1 MRTYRSAI
9 FAFFAAACL
18 SGCAS
23 KQLVFQPWSGIP
35 DDVAAELKRGE
46 FRAAPDQVF
55 DAMATTLEHEPYLH
69 WSIESL
75 DKANGF
81 IKANASLLREIQV
94 RVVLDAAGNS
104 RSKASISIPR
114 RELKVLA
121 KIWSKN
127 ATGFQTAY
135 EPEAKDLGDY
145 YVHSAHAEL
154 GADYFYSFAWRV
166 LNDKSQVPF
175 KLMLQGEGPKASVE
189 PVPINEA
196 PAP

>member
-1 MRTYRSAI
+1 MRLNRTIALALVTA
-9 FAFFAAACL
+9 AFL

-23 KQLVFQPWSGIP
+23 KHLVFQPWSGIP
-35 DDVAAELKRGE
+35 ADVAAELKRGE
-46 FRAAPDQVF
+46 FRATQDQVF

-81 IKANASLLREIQV
+81 IKANAGLLREIQI
-94 RVVLDAAGNS
+94 RVVADATGNS
-104 RSKASISIPR
+104 RSKVSISIPR

-121 KIWSKN
+121 KIWSKDS
-127 ATGFQTAY
+127 TGFQTPY
-135 EPEAKDLGDY
+135 EPEEKDRAGF

-154 GADYFYSFAWRV
+154 GNDYFNSFAWRV
-166 LNDKSQVPF
+166 LSDKSQVPF
-175 KLMLQGEGPKASVE
+175 KMVLQGDDGKPSDE

-196 PAP
+196 PAK